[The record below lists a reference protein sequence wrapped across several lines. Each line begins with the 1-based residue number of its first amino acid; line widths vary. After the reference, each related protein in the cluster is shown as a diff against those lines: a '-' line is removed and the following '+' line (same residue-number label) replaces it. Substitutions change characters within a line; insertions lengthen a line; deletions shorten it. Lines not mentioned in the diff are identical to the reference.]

1 MKSPLRTYKKLLTF
15 DFFVLWG
22 VGTDRR
28 SVTPRP
34 SVEGV
39 DTRFTVV
46 AGGHSG
52 YRGLLDYWNMNVLT

>member
-1 MKSPLRTYKKLLTF
+1 
-15 DFFVLWG
+15 

-34 SVEGV
+34 VVEGV

-46 AGGHSG
+46 AGGHPMGDLVILIGHLDVVLIQGAGGGEVSG
-52 YRGLLDYWNMNVLT
+52 GGTHYM